1 MNEVRNIKIVSPY
14 GKKGGTRGTG
24 GTNGAAPLFACSPK
38 FRVRD
43 NTGNNVSP
51 LFPEMFPVMIP
62 QMRFTSEC
70 SPCSPKKSIR
80 EVTFY
85 E

>member
-1 MNEVRNIKIVSPY
+1 MIKVRIIKNVSPY

-24 GTNGAAPLFACSPK
+24 GTNGAAPLFACYPK

-43 NTGNNVSP
+43 NSGNNVSP

-62 QMRFTSEC
+62 RTRITSEC
-70 SPCSPKKSIR
+70 FPCSPKKSIR